1 MKDYTKL
8 LTLIDI
14 KRIGA
19 ECTDNER
26 EFVYKM
32 IGDVLKSTLNG
43 EKAVAS
49 AEQSRESEVMVRR
62 RGRPKKNESVA
73 EPPKVKGKRGRK
85 KKSAASSAEDSTL
98 SNLLAGKPNL
108 ENIRSF
114 LETTGLPE
122 SAIHNLF
129 AISEE
134 KVERRYTSLGT
145 DKRAQAQV
153 NAVMLSC
160 LAGAMISGRFIA
172 DLRKVREDCR
182 TLNTYDSNFTN
193 NVKRHSE
200 QVQFL
205 TEDFVELTEAGKNEL
220 AQLVKTLSQPGA
232 EPA

>member
-8 LTLIDI
+8 LTLIEDI

-43 EKAVAS
+43 EKEAPTLAGV
-49 AEQSRESEVMVRR
+49 SEVAEKR
-62 RGRPKKNESVA
+62 RGRPKKSESAA

-85 KKSAASSAEDSTL
+85 KKSSVSSVEDSAL
-98 SNLLAGKPNL
+98 SNLLVGKPNL

-122 SAIHNLF
+122 SAIHSLF
-129 AISEE
+129 SISEE

-153 NAVMLSC
+153 NAVMLSS
-160 LAGAMISGRFIA
+160 LASAMISGGFIA

-182 TLNTYDSNFTN
+182 TLNVYDSNFTN

-205 TEDFVELTEAGKNEL
+205 TGDFVELTEAGKNEL
-220 AQLVKTLSQPGA
+220 AQLVRTLSQPGA
-232 EPA
+232 